1 MLSSL
6 GHIKP
11 RSVPPVVDTG
21 NRPER
26 RFNGPQ
32 APGLLLL
39 LAVAVGLCG
48 GSIEAVGS
56 AVAADTAKINF
67 DRDIRPIFSDTCY
80 ACHGPDNAKRK
91 AGLRLDQRES
101 AFSRREEGPAI
112 VPGDLSRSNLYRRIT
127 SHDKDERM
135 PPPDSGRQ
143 LTSEQIAL
151 IGRWIK
157 QGAVWNEHWSLLPPK
172 RVPVPHVAAAGW
184 LLTPIDGFVLARLE
198 RERLSPSPPAD
209 KATLIRR
216 VTLDLTGL
224 PPTPEAV
231 EAFENDPSPSA
242 YERVVDRLLA
252 SPAYGERR
260 ALRWLEAARYADT
273 NGYQTDGERSMWRW
287 RDWVIDA
294 FNADVPFDQFT
305 VEQIAGDMLPHP
317 TLEQKIAS
325 GFNRNHRGNA
335 EGGIIPEE
343 YLVEYVVDRV
353 ETTSTVWLGVTLGC
367 ARCHDHK
374 YDPFRQK
381 EFYQVFAYFNH
392 VPERGRAIKIG
403 NSPPLIKAP
412 TSDEKRQLT
421 RLETRR
427 REAQREFDHQS
438 ARLADIQAIWERSA
452 DRKNLPSDW
461 GPTRRLVGL
470 WSFEGNLRAAPQ
482 NLPAAN
488 CKQGSPR
495 FVSSPVGSGVE
506 LDGRT
511 FINAGDVGKFGY
523 FDSFSLAAW
532 IRPAGR
538 DAGTIVSRMIDADD
552 GTGYSVAL
560 KGGKLQVNLVQRWL
574 DDAIR
579 VETAEPVDCSAW
591 HHVAVTYDGTREARG
606 VRIYVD
612 GRPRAIHVQLD
623 ELNQSFEAKEP
634 LRIGGGGG
642 PAGRFHGALDE
653 VRIYDRVLDPLDVLI
668 LAAPDPLATICAVS
682 PAKRSAAQGAKLRSF
697 FLETRAPAP
706 LREALASIRS
716 IGEEIER
723 FSRSF
728 PTVMVMEEGDPPRD
742 THILIRGQYD
752 HPAEK
757 VSPGIP
763 ACLPP
768 LATGL
773 PNNRLG
779 FARWL
784 VDPANPLTARVA
796 VNRQLQMFFGQGLVR
811 TTEDFGSQGDR
822 PSHPELLDWLA
833 TEFVRR
839 GWDGKALDRLIVTSA
854 TYRQSSNVTRQEI
867 ERDPENRLLARGPRK
882 RLSAEM
888 IRDQA
893 LAASGLLV
901 EQLGGPSVRPYQPPG
916 LWQDLNGQTY
926 KPDFGRGLYRR
937 SLYTFW
943 KRTVAPPAMV
953 AFDASTRETCTV
965 RETRTNTP
973 LQALNLLNDVTYIEA
988 SRKLAERVLE
998 MPASSPSQ
1006 RIARAFRLAL
1016 SRPPSDAEARILRAG
1031 YGRRISAFRADP
1043 DSARKLLAVG
1053 QSPRNE
1059 RLDAAELAAYTT
1071 TASLI
1076 FNLAE
1081 TVTKE

>member
-1 MLSSL
+1 MLPSL
-6 GHIKP
+6 GQTTQ
-11 RSVPPVVDTG
+11 RSVRSVVH
-21 NRPER
+21 
-26 RFNGPQ
+26 
-32 APGLLLL
+32 AGLASLF
-39 LAVAVGLCG
+39 AVALGLCS
-48 GSIEAVGS
+48 GSICTAGAAVPAES
-56 AVAADTAKINF
+56 AKINF
-67 DRDIRPIFSDTCY
+67 DHDIRPIFSDTCY

-91 AGLRLDQRES
+91 AGLRLDQRAS
-101 AFSRREEGPAI
+101 AFARREEGAAI
-112 VPGDLSRSNLYRRIT
+112 VPGDPSHSTLYRRIT
-127 SHDKDERM
+127 SHDKDEQM

-143 LTSEQIAL
+143 LTSEQITL

-157 QGAVWNEHWSLLPPK
+157 QGAVWNEHWSLLPP
-172 RVPVPHVAAAGW
+172 RRGPVPHVSNAGW
-184 LLTPIDGFVLARLE
+184 LRNPIDAFVLSRLE

-209 KATLIRR
+209 KATQIRR

-224 PPTPEAV
+224 PPTPEEV
-231 EAFENDPSPSA
+231 EAFENDASPDA
-242 YERVVDRLLA
+242 YERLVDRLLA

-260 ALRWLEAARYADT
+260 AIRWLDAARYADT

-294 FNADVPFDQFT
+294 FNANLPFDQFT

-325 GFNRNHRGNA
+325 GFNRNHRGNG

-392 VPERGRAIKIG
+392 VPERGRAIKVG

-412 TSDEKRQLT
+412 TADDQRQLV
-421 RLETRR
+421 RFEARR
-427 REAQREFDHQS
+427 HEAQQKFDLQA
-438 ARLADIQAIWERSA
+438 ARLPEIQSRWERSA
-452 DRKNLPSDW
+452 DRKHLPADW
-461 GPTRRLVGL
+461 GPTRDLVGL
-470 WSFEGNLRAAPQ
+470 WSFDGNLQAAQ
-482 NLPAAN
+482 RNLPAVN
-488 CKQGSPR
+488 CQHGSPR
-495 FVSSPVGSGVE
+495 FVASPVGSGAE
-506 LDGRT
+506 FDGQT
-511 FINAGDVGKFGY
+511 FLSAGDVGKFGY
-523 FDSFSLAAW
+523 FDSFTLAAW
-532 IRPAGR
+532 IRPAGPN
-538 DAGTIVSRMIDADD
+538 AGTILSRMIDADD
-552 GTGYSVAL
+552 GAGYSIAV

-579 VETAEPVDCSAW
+579 VETAEPVGCSAW

-606 VRIYVD
+606 LCIYVD
-612 GRPRAIHVQLD
+612 GRPQAIHLHLD
-623 ELNQSFEAKEP
+623 ELNQSFDTKEP

-653 VRIYDRVLDPLDVLI
+653 VRIYDHVLNPHDVLI
-668 LAAPDPLATICAVS
+668 LATPDRLTSICAIPS
-682 PAKRSAAQGAKLRSF
+682 AKRSAAQAAKLQSF
-697 FLETRAPAP
+697 FLESRAPAP
-706 LREALASIRS
+706 LRESLASLRS
-716 IGEEIER
+716 VDEEIER
-723 FSRSF
+723 FARTF
-728 PTVMVMEEGDPPRD
+728 PTVMVMEEMKPPRE
-742 THILIRGQYD
+742 THVLIRGQYD
-752 HPAEK
+752 HPAET
-757 VSPGIP
+757 VSPGTP
-763 ACLPP
+763 ASLPP
-768 LATGL
+768 LASGL

-784 VDPANPLTARVA
+784 VDPANPLTGRVA
-796 VNRQLQMFFGQGLVR
+796 VNRQWQMFFGQGLVR

-833 TEFVRR
+833 TEFVRH

-854 TYRQSSNVTRQEI
+854 TYRQSSNATRRQI
-867 ERDPENRLLARGPRK
+867 EQDPENRLLARGPRK

-893 LAASGLLV
+893 LSASGLLV
-901 EQLGGPSVRPYQPPG
+901 ERLGGPSVRPYQPPG

-926 KPDFGRGLYRR
+926 QPDSGPGLYRR

-965 RETRTNTP
+965 RESRTNTP

-998 MPASSPSQ
+998 VPASSPSQ
-1006 RIARAFRLAL
+1006 RIARAFRLVL
-1016 SRPPSDAEARILRAG
+1016 SRRPTDAEARILQAG
-1031 YGRRISAFRADP
+1031 YDRRLAAFRADP
-1043 DSARKLLAVG
+1043 GSAGKLLGVG
-1053 QSPRNE
+1053 QSPRDK
-1059 RLDAAELAAYTT
+1059 RLDTADLAAYTT